1 MASTTKPRRRSTLGT
16 IIEHRNHFKARYTRG
31 GKWHTPGHTFSTFA
45 LADQWLAEEQR
56 LIDRDEW
63 TPPADRRAA
72 AEAEHAAA
80 TLTFGTYSEQW
91 IKERQ
96 VRGRALKESTA
107 ASYRNIRK
115 RQLAPFL
122 GVPLVAITRATVA
135 AWYRQLDAATPT
147 RRAHAYALF
156 RAVMNSAVDEGLVHE
171 NPVRVTG
178 AGAQPR
184 KPEVEIFTA
193 EQVGQLAD
201 LMPAKHRAA
210 VLIAAWCGLRFGEL
224 AALRRG
230 DLDLPKTGP
239 AVLHV
244 RRGVVKVEGQHVL
257 TTPKST
263 SGVRSVPIP
272 PHIVA
277 DLRAHLKHWAQWGA
291 DGLVF
296 PPTHAG
302 AEYLT
307 PGQLYGHAPT
317 YRRDGT
323 VRTPG
328 YGYYRARHLLGRD
341 DLSFHKLRH
350 FAVTNYAVAGATT
363 KELMTLLGH
372 AGPGVAMRY
381 QHAATSRLSALAATV
396 SAMAA
401 VEPSAGG
408 LGMV

>member
-1 MASTTKPRRRSTLGT
+1 MVTTKKPRRRSTLGT

-31 GKWHTPGHTFSTFA
+31 GRWHTPGHTFTTFA
-45 LADQWLAEEQR
+45 LADSWLADEQR

-63 TPPADRRAA
+63 TPPADRRAI
-72 AEAEHAAA
+72 AEAEQAAA
-80 TLTFGTYSEQW
+80 TLTFGAYSEQW

-107 ASYRNIRK
+107 GSYRNIRA

-122 GVPLVAITRATVA
+122 GVPLVSIDRAAVV

-156 RAVMNSAVDEGLVHE
+156 RAVMNSAVDDGLIAD

-178 AGAQPR
+178 AGTQPR
-184 KPEVEIFTA
+184 KPEVELFTA
-193 EQVGQLAD
+193 QQIGQLAD

-210 VLIAAWCGLRFGEL
+210 VLLAAWCGLRFGEL

-230 DLDLPKTGP
+230 DLDLPKEGP
-239 AVLHV
+239 AMVHV
-244 RRGVVKVEGQHVL
+244 RRGVVKVEGKHVL
-257 TTPKST
+257 DTPKSA

-272 PHIVA
+272 PHVVA
-277 DLRAHLKHWAQWGA
+277 DLRTHLKHFAQWGA
-291 DGLVF
+291 EGLVF

-302 AEYLT
+302 ADYLT
-307 PGQLYGHAPT
+307 PGQLYGHPPT
-317 YRRDGT
+317 YHQDGT

-350 FAVTNYAVAGATT
+350 FAATNYAVAGATT

-381 QHAATSRLSALAATV
+381 QHAATSRLHQLADRV
-396 SAMAA
+396 SSLA
-401 VEPSAGG
+401 SGG
-408 LGMV
+408 L

>member
-1 MASTTKPRRRSTLGT
+1 MANTKRPRRRSTLGT
-16 IIEHRNHFKARYTRG
+16 IIEHRNHYKARYLRG
-31 GKWHTPGHTFSTFA
+31 GRWHTPGHTFSTFA
-45 LADQWLAEEQR
+45 EADGWLADEQR

-63 TPPADRRAA
+63 TPPADRRARV
-72 AEAEHAAA
+72 EAEQAAA

-91 IKERQ
+91 IRERQ

-115 RQLAPFL
+115 RQLAPL
-122 GVPLVAITRATVA
+122 LAVPLVAVDRALVA
-135 AWYRQLDAATPT
+135 AWYRQLNADTPT

-156 RAVMNSAVDEGLVHE
+156 RAVMNSAVDDGLVPE

-178 AGAQPR
+178 AGAQSL
-184 KPEVEIFTA
+184 KPEVELFTA
-193 EQVGQLAD
+193 GQIAQVAD

-210 VLIAAWCGLRFGEL
+210 VLLAAWCGLRFGEL
-224 AALRRG
+224 AALQRG
-230 DLDLPKTGP
+230 DLDLPKDGS
-239 AVLHV
+239 ALLHV
-244 RRGVVKVEGQHVL
+244 RRGVVKVEGKHVL

-263 SGVRSVPIP
+263 SGLRTVPIP

-277 DLRAHLKHWAQWGA
+277 DLRHHLKHFARWGA

-302 AEYLT
+302 AELLT
-307 PGQLYGHAPT
+307 PGQLYGHRPT
-317 YRRDGT
+317 YNRDKS

-350 FAVTNYAVAGATT
+350 FAATNYAVAGATT

-381 QHAATSRLSALAATV
+381 QHAAQSRLADLAASV
-396 SAMAA
+396 SARA
-401 VEPSAGG
+401 SGYS
-408 LGMV
+408 